1 MDGELSVVL
10 GQHLT
15 AVRFAIDEAEKE
27 AEATRTLCT
36 KLAPELLK
44 SLPLALQ
51 DVPPLKEG
59 DGRLGLQLPGGST
72 ACW

>member
-1 MDGELSVVL
+1 MESWSVVL

-59 DGRLGLQLPGGST
+59 TAALGSSCPGAPT